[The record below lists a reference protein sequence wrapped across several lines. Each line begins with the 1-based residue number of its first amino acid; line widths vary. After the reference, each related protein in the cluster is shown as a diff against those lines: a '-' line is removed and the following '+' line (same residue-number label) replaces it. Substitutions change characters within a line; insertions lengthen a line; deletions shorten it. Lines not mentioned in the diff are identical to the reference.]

1 MLPVDVAQLSPPA
14 QVLFTEQAARTW
26 RTVVV
31 RPGDTLWDLALAN
44 RTTPAAIV
52 AKNRL
57 PAGGA
62 MIHPGQRLLV
72 PGAKTPPRGKTSS
85 PPAGSANRPASR
97 PASHPAN
104 RPVSGRVHVVRAGDT
119 MTGIAARYGVALT
132 TLLAANRQA
141 NPGMIHPGQRLLVPA
156 ATTPAGAKTSSR
168 RAAAANRPASH
179 PANRPAGGRVHVVR
193 AGDTMTG
200 IAARYGVALT
210 TLLAANRQANPG
222 MIHPGQ
228 RIVVPGAPAPRVP
241 TSTRP
246 RPTSENTFAGYT
258 YSDETVRAAR
268 KNREALAT
276 AQVPSRTELAA
287 MIRRTAVRHGVDPTL
302 ALAIGWQESGW
313 NQRAV
318 SVANAIGAMQVIP
331 SSGEWASEL
340 AGRRLDLLDAQDN
353 VTAGVVILRALRS
366 SADSVEEAVAGYY
379 QGLRSVRTKGMF
391 ADTKTYVAA
400 VQAHMKWL

>member
-1 MLPVDVAQLSPPA
+1 MLPADVAQISPPA
-14 QVLFTEQAARTW
+14 HVLFIEQAGRTW

-44 RTTPAAIV
+44 GTTPAAIV
-52 AKNRL
+52 ARNRL
-57 PAGGA
+57 PAAGA
-62 MIHPGQRLLV
+62 VIHPGQRLVV
-72 PGAKTPPRGKTSS
+72 PGAKTSAGAKTS
-85 PPAGSANRPASR
+85 PPPTRAAA
-97 PASHPAN
+97 HPA
-104 RPVSGRVHVVRAGDT
+104 SGRVHVVRPGDT

-132 TLLAANRQA
+132 
-141 NPGMIHPGQRLLVPA
+141 
-156 ATTPAGAKTSSR
+156 K
-168 RAAAANRPASH
+168 
-179 PANRPAGGRVHVVR
+179 
-193 AGDTMTG
+193 
-200 IAARYGVALT
+200 
-210 TLLAANRQANPG
+210 LLAANRQANPG

-228 RIVVPGAPAPRVP
+228 RISLPGAPAPRTP
-241 TSTRP
+241 RSTTRP
-246 RPTSENTFAGYT
+246 KPTSENTFAGHT
-258 YSDETVRAAR
+258 YSDATVRAAR

-276 AQVPSRTELAA
+276 AQVPTRTELAA
-287 MIRRTAVRHGVDPTL
+287 MIRRTALRHGVDPTL

-331 SSGEWASEL
+331 SSGDWASQL

-391 ADTKTYVAA
+391 ADTKKYVAA
-400 VQAHMKWL
+400 VQSHMRWL

>member
-1 MLPVDVAQLSPPA
+1 MLPADVAQLSPPA
-14 QVLFTEQAARTW
+14 HVLFIEQAGRTW

-44 RTTPAAIV
+44 GTTPAAIV
-52 AKNRL
+52 ARNRL
-57 PAGGA
+57 PAAGA
-62 MIHPGQRLLV
+62 VIHPGQRLVV
-72 PGAKTPPRGKTSS
+72 PGAKTSAGAKTS
-85 PPAGSANRPASR
+85 PPPTRAAA
-97 PASHPAN
+97 HPA
-104 RPVSGRVHVVRAGDT
+104 SGRVHVVRPGDT

-132 TLLAANRQA
+132 KLLAANRQA
-141 NPGMIHPGQRLLVPA
+141 NPGMIQPGQRISVPGA
-156 ATTPAGAKTSSR
+156 KTSAGAKTSPPPA
-168 RAAAANRPASH
+168 RAAHR
-179 PANRPAGGRVHVVR
+179 PANRPARGRVHVVR
-193 AGDTMTG
+193 AGETMTG

-210 TLLAANRQANPG
+210 KLLAANRQANPG

-228 RIVVPGAPAPRVP
+228 RISLPGAPAPRTP
-241 TSTRP
+241 RSTTRP
-246 RPTSENTFAGYT
+246 KPTSENTFAGHT
-258 YSDETVRAAR
+258 YSDATVRAAR

-276 AQVPSRTELAA
+276 AQVPTRTELAA
-287 MIRRTAVRHGVDPTL
+287 MIRRTALRHGVDPTL

-331 SSGEWASEL
+331 SSGDWASQL

-391 ADTKTYVAA
+391 ADTKKYVAA
-400 VQAHMKWL
+400 VQSHMRWL

>member
-14 QVLFTEQAARTW
+14 HVLFTEQAARTW

-57 PAGGA
+57 AAGGA
-62 MIHPGQRLLV
+62 MIHPGQRVLV

-85 PPAGSANRPASR
+85 PPARTANR

-104 RPVSGRVHVVRAGDT
+104 RPASGRVHVVRAGDTMTGIAARYGVPLTKLLAANRQANPGMIHPGQRVLVPGAKTPAGAKTSSRPAAAANRPASHPGNRPASGRVHVVRAGDT

-132 TLLAANRQA
+132 KLLAANRQA
-141 NPGMIHPGQRLLVPA
+141 NPR
-156 ATTPAGAKTSSR
+156 
-168 RAAAANRPASH
+168 
-179 PANRPAGGRVHVVR
+179 
-193 AGDTMTG
+193 
-200 IAARYGVALT
+200 
-210 TLLAANRQANPG
+210 

-228 RIVVPGAPAPRVP
+228 RIVVPGAPAPRTP
-241 TSTRP
+241 ASTTRP
-246 RPTSENTFAGYT
+246 KPTSENTFAGYT

-268 KNREALAT
+268 KNREALAS

-287 MIRRTAVRHGVDPTL
+287 MIRRTAARHGVDPTL

-391 ADTKTYVAA
+391 ADTKRYVAA

>member
-104 RPVSGRVHVVRAGDT
+104 RPVS
-119 MTGIAARYGVALT
+119 
-132 TLLAANRQA
+132 
-141 NPGMIHPGQRLLVPA
+141 
-156 ATTPAGAKTSSR
+156 
-168 RAAAANRPASH
+168 
-179 PANRPAGGRVHVVR
+179 GRVHVVR

>member
-14 QVLFTEQAARTW
+14 HVLFTEQAPRTW

-44 RTTPAAIV
+44 GTTPAAIV

-57 PAGGA
+57 SGGGGV
-62 MIHPGQRLLV
+62 IHPGQRLLV
-72 PGAKTPPRGKTSS
+72 PGAKTSAGGKTSS
-85 PPAGSANRPASR
+85 QPARAAKRPA
-97 PASHPAN
+97 
-104 RPVSGRVHVVRAGDT
+104 SGRVHVVRAGET
-119 MTGIAARYGVALT
+119 MTGIAARYGVTLT
-132 TLLAANRQA
+132 KLLAANR
-141 NPGMIHPGQRLLVPA
+141 
-156 ATTPAGAKTSSR
+156 K
-168 RAAAANRPASH
+168 
-179 PANRPAGGRVHVVR
+179 
-193 AGDTMTG
+193 
-200 IAARYGVALT
+200 
-210 TLLAANRQANPG
+210 ANPG

-228 RIVVPGAPAPRVP
+228 RISVPGAPAPRTP
-241 TSTRP
+241 KSTARP
-246 RPTSENTFAGYT
+246 APTSENTFAGYT
-258 YSDETVRAAR
+258 YSDATVRAAR
-268 KNREALAT
+268 KNREALAA

-287 MIRRTAVRHGVDPTL
+287 MIRRTALRHGVDPTL

-318 SVANAIGAMQVIP
+318 SVANAIGTMQVIP
-331 SSGEWASEL
+331 SSGDWASQL

-391 ADTKTYVAA
+391 PDTKKYVAA
-400 VQAHMKWL
+400 VQAHMRWL